1 MSKKVFLNRIKI
13 EASEMNVSE
22 TTVSEAT
29 TVPSDTPTHSATGS
43 FDEKKNNDEEEDI
56 DFEDLM
62 RRLEALKNV
71 ASEATASKATVSE
84 ATASEATVV
93 ESTAS
98 RLEFLKGIDE
108 IKKLNAEAGLRTI

>member
-13 EASEMNVSE
+13 EASEMN
-22 TTVSEAT
+22 VSEAT

-71 ASEATASKATVSE
+71 ASEATASKATVSQATASEVTVSE
-84 ATASEATVV
+84 ATASKVPNKRGVHITV
-93 ESTAS
+93 
-98 RLEFLKGIDE
+98 
-108 IKKLNAEAGLRTI
+108 

>member
-13 EASEMNVSE
+13 EAYEMNVSE

-71 ASEATASKATVSE
+71 ASEATASKATVSQATASEVTVSE
-84 ATASEATVV
+84 ATASKVPNKRGVHITV
-93 ESTAS
+93 
-98 RLEFLKGIDE
+98 
-108 IKKLNAEAGLRTI
+108 